1 MAPCYPAGRA
11 VGYGA
16 VMEPVR
22 PVTHPAEGGPS
33 RLVLLLLA
41 LPLLWVVMAR
51 GAAFGHFSV
60 DLAGHL
66 WTGWAVGRDGLLHTG
81 MIGWPEGYD
90 LLPAL
95 GGWLDLWLVALV
107 RTVLPLE
114 LAYDLVVA
122 GYLVVAGLGG
132 WLLARNLGV
141 SSPAALVA
149 GLLLQLDGFVLQ
161 HLGGGRPELVALGLM
176 ALFLG
181 LAHRAWRGRCP
192 NAPWQA
198 GLAGALL
205 LLASWELSLLAGMVL
220 LVLLPFMFWASRPPG
235 LGKRLRDM
243 ALVGGLIAVP
253 WAGLFLARAG
263 QVRGLDEGEFWLR
276 TASHASVGLLGW
288 FGPGSARP
296 GWLVLITLLALPLTL
311 RARHRRLWLGVLL
324 GLAVSLVLA
333 LGPNPG
339 LWGPGP
345 GQSAGWGPFALL
357 QGLPLLGW
365 FHWPD
370 RLLAVWSLA
379 AVVAAALLVDAL
391 GRRRRW
397 LGVVA
402 ACLLVADAGLEA
414 GWAGRW
420 PTGRYRIP
428 EHPGAQQLG
437 ALPGSGAVLDLPPQ
451 PNPVNHLHYQLAQIH
466 HGRPIRHHHHLT
478 HLVGPGGSDGVDQQP
493 LLTWFQA
500 LMHGQALER
509 EPFTEAELGGLR
521 QAGFDYL
528 VLHQPGWPPQRWARA
543 RDLLLESLGEPVIQQ
558 GQSWICWRL
567 PGGAEG
573 DS

>member
-1 MAPCYPAGRA
+1 
-11 VGYGA
+11 
-16 VMEPVR
+16 MEPIR
-22 PVTHPAEGGPS
+22 PVPPPSEGGPS
-33 RLVLLLLA
+33 RLALLLLA
-41 LPLLWVVMAR
+41 LPLLWVVSAG

-66 WTGWAVGRDGLLHTG
+66 WTSWAVGRDGLLHTG

-95 GGWLDLWLVALV
+95 GGWLDLWLVALL
-107 RTVLPLE
+107 RQVLPLE
-114 LAYDLVVA
+114 LAYDVVVA

-132 WLLARNLGV
+132 WLLARNVGS

-149 GLLLQLDGFVLQ
+149 GVLLQLDGFVLQ
-161 HLGGGRPELVALGLM
+161 HLAGGRPELVALGFV
-176 ALFLG
+176 ALFLA

-192 NAPWQA
+192 HAPWQA

-205 LLASWELSLLAGMVL
+205 LLVSWELSLLAASVL
-220 LVLLPFMFWASRPPG
+220 LVLLPFQLWCSRPPG

-243 ALVGGLIAVP
+243 ALAGGLIAVP
-253 WAGLFLARAG
+253 WAGLFLMRAS
-263 QVRGLDEGEFWLR
+263 QVRGLDEGAFWLR

-288 FGPGSARP
+288 FGPGTARP
-296 GWLVLITLLALPLTL
+296 GWLVLATLLALPLTL

-333 LGPNPG
+333 LGPHPS
-339 LWGPGP
+339 LWSSGP
-345 GQSAGWGPFALL
+345 GQGAAWGPFALL
-357 QGLPLLGW
+357 QGLPVLGW

-370 RLLAVWSLA
+370 RLLAVWGLA
-379 AVVAAALLVDAL
+379 VVVAAALVVDAL
-391 GRRRRW
+391 GRRRCW
-397 LGVVA
+397 LGVLA

-420 PTGRYRIP
+420 PTGHYRIP
-428 EHPGAQQLG
+428 EHAGAAQLG
-437 ALPGSGAVLDLPPQ
+437 ALLDTGAVLDLPPQ

-466 HGRPIRHHHHLT
+466 HGRPIRHHHHLG
-478 HLVGPGGSDGVDQQP
+478 HLVISDAAAGVDQQP
-493 LLTWFQA
+493 LLAWFHA
-500 LMHGQALER
+500 LMHGQAPR
-509 EPFTEAELGGLR
+509 RDAFSGSELQQLR
-521 QAGFDYL
+521 QAGFGYV
-528 VLHQPGWPPQRWARA
+528 VLHQHGWPPQRWSRA

-567 PGGAEG
+567 PGAAAG